1 MSKLKLAMVGVGNIA
16 NTHMTSYSKNS
27 NVELYALCDINPDRL
42 KLMGEKFGVTR
53 LYTDEREML
62 DALPEIEAVDV

>member
-42 KLMGEKFGVTR
+42 KLMV
-53 LYTDEREML
+53 
-62 DALPEIEAVDV
+62 